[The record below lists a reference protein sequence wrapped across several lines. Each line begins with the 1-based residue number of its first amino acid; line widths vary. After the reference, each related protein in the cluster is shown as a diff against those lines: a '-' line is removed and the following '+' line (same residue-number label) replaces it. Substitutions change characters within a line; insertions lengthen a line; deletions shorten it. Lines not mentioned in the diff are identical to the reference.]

1 MYARRRTRP
10 SRGTTF
16 PLAEKMVLSRPT
28 NSRANL
34 FRLQPWRAFA
44 CGLGVFD
51 QTKDAAR
58 QRSLKPTPG
67 GNLDDRALKKI
78 DLGATAALQII
89 IHRRARLRIDLH
101 DASQDQR
108 EQGVGQPQEMRNPA

>member
-1 MYARRRTRP
+1 MA
-10 SRGTTF
+10 
-16 PLAEKMVLSRPT
+16 LSRPT
-28 NSRANL
+28 NTRANL
-34 FRLQPWRAFA
+34 FHRQRWRAFA
-44 CGLGVFD
+44 RDLGVLD

-58 QRSLKPTPG
+58 QRSLKPAPG
-67 GNLDDRALKKI
+67 GYLDDRALKKI

-89 IHRRARLRIDLH
+89 VHRRARLRIDLH